1 MEKKVIELEVKNS
14 TNDKQQKAHNHVTL
28 TDVMSIP
35 IKSILFALF
44 VYVAYIISEVITIAI
59 S

>member
-1 MEKKVIELEVKNS
+1 MEKKVIELEAKNS
-14 TNDKQQKAHNHVTL
+14 TNDKKQKAHNHVTL

>member
-1 MEKKVIELEVKNS
+1 MEEKVIELEAKNS
-14 TNDKQQKAHNHVTL
+14 TNDKQQKTHSHVTL
-28 TDVMSIP
+28 TDIMSIH

>member
-1 MEKKVIELEVKNS
+1 MEEKVIELEAKNS

-35 IKSILFALF
+35 IKSILFVLF
-44 VYVAYIISEVITIAI
+44 VYVAYIISEVITTAI

>member
-1 MEKKVIELEVKNS
+1 MEEKVIELETKNS
-14 TNDKQQKAHNHVTL
+14 TNDKQQKVHNHVTL
-28 TDVMSIP
+28 TDIMYIP

-44 VYVAYIISEVITIAI
+44 VYVAYIISEVITTAI

>member
-1 MEKKVIELEVKNS
+1 MEEKVIELETKNS
-14 TNDKQQKAHNHVTL
+14 TNDKQPKAHNHVTL

-44 VYVAYIISEVITIAI
+44 VYVAYIISEVITTAI

>member
-1 MEKKVIELEVKNS
+1 MEEKFTELEAKNS
-14 TNDKQQKAHNHVTL
+14 TNDKQQKAHSHVTL
-28 TDVMSIP
+28 ADIMSIP